1 MDNGSLEKHLFA
13 TERHPL
19 LSWSRRFNI
28 IRGVALGLQHLHRN
42 GSIHGSIK
50 ASNVFL
56 EEGDLTPRLG
66 DFGCS
71 WLEPSSTRDDH
82 HIRAVYG
89 LPEVLGC
96 PVPNCTSKAT
106 FRADVFYF
114 GALIIEVVCGRRFFG
129 HGVPG
134 GFRFLV
140 DWVWSLHGDGRILEA
155 VDAELLLEEDGGDLN
170 RTQAERLLLVGLVCS
185 NEDRDKRLDMDA
197 IVEILQSDNVPPP
210 VVPPKRPIFAPTYHH
225 IHTMTTV

>member
-1 MDNGSLEKHLFA
+1 MSIYIHTGRLLLEEPKTVPIVYDLMDNGNLEKHLFA

-106 FRADVFYF
+106 FRADVL
-114 GALIIEVVCGRRFFG
+114 A
-129 HGVPG
+129 
-134 GFRFLV
+134 
-140 DWVWSLHGDGRILEA
+140 
-155 VDAELLLEEDGGDLN
+155 
-170 RTQAERLLLVGLVCS
+170 TQAERLLLVGLLCS